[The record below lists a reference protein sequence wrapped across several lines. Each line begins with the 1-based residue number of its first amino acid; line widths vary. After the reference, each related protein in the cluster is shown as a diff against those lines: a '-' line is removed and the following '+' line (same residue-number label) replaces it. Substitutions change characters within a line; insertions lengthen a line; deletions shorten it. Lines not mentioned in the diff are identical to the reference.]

1 VKKLLIAVFI
11 LSVSIIVFFVIQSN
25 LNNGDS
31 LNPMI
36 KSDKND
42 VTEGDFL
49 SQEVVYVHEASSS
62 TDAIYLSNSTLPD
75 NELQTFFGSGE
86 LGNADGRA
94 LDTHFALPSGLCF
107 DNDGNLIVFD
117 TFNSGVKRIGSLESQ
132 TILGI
137 NVIVDDFGFAAPAYL
152 DGPRLD
158 ALFGRPTDG
167 VYSTNGDLFITDSV
181 NHAIRLLRNGHVYT
195 FVGGTQGSTDGK
207 YGAAKF
213 NLPSAIAID
222 KNSNLYIADT
232 MNHTIRKVDPN
243 GIVTTIAGRAGTAG
257 STNGNGRSARFNE
270 PSGIAVDDDG
280 VIYIADTGNHLI
292 RKIEDGRVTTIAGVH
307 ERIPTGEDYA
317 FGGFEDGPADS
328 AQFTFPQ
335 GLFFAEG
342 VLFIADTGNN
352 VIRALTAVGNVITIA
367 GNGEPGDANGP
378 QDEAMMNKPTGVVFR
393 NGRLYIADSLNNKIK
408 VISVDTGSEVF
419 R

>member
-1 VKKLLIAVFI
+1 MKRILLAVLI
-11 LSVSIIVFFVIQSN
+11 LLVSIIVLFVIQNN
-25 LNNGDS
+25 LNNDDS
-31 LNPMI
+31 LIPMI
-36 KSDKND
+36 ESGKRY
-42 VTEGDFL
+42 VTEGTFI
-49 SQEVVYVHEASSS
+49 SQEAVNVQETSSS
-62 TDAIYLSNSTLPD
+62 TDVIHLSNSTLPD

-94 LDTHFALPSGLCF
+94 LDTQFALPSGLCF

-117 TFNSGVKRIGSLESQ
+117 TFNSGVKRISSLESQ

-137 NVIVDDFGFAAPAYL
+137 NVVIDEFGFAAPAYL

-158 ALFGRPTDG
+158 ALFGRPYGG
-167 VYSTNGDLFITDSV
+167 VYSTNGDLFIADST

-195 FVGGTQGSTDGK
+195 FVGGTQGISDGK

-213 NLPSAIAID
+213 DSPSAVVID
-222 KNSNLYIADT
+222 KEGNLYVADT
-232 MNHTIRKVDPN
+232 MNHTIRKVDPD

-270 PSGIAVDDDG
+270 PSGIAVDDNG
-280 VIYIADTGNHLI
+280 IIYVADTGSHLI
-292 RKIEDGRVTTIAGVH
+292 RKIEDGRVTTIAGVP

-317 FGGFEDGPADS
+317 SGGYEDGPADS

-335 GLFFAEG
+335 GLFYING

-352 VIRALTAVGNVITIA
+352 VIRALTASGNVLTVT
-367 GNGEPGDANGP
+367 GNGEPGDMDGP
-378 QDEAMMNKPTGVVFR
+378 QGEAMMNKPTGVVFS